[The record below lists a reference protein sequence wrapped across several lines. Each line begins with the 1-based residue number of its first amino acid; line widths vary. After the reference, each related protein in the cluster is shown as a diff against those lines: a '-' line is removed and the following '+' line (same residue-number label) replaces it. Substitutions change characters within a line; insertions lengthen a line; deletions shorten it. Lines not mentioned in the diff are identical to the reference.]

1 MSHVNVAR
9 PSSATPGDGSGVA
22 AVIAMLQSE
31 QLQEDE
37 PSRNKESGPKTRH
50 EQKRKAE
57 TSAEVKRNDKMV
69 AALESRAGEAIRAE
83 LEVDLLML
91 KRQKLIKL
99 SKEVLDARCT
109 GFCTKA
115 RLTDDEYLREASHA
129 LATITKD
136 LDDAACASEVTKASA
151 KRYAN
156 ECQGQELK

>member
-9 PSSATPGDGSGVA
+9 PSPATPGDGAGVA

-31 QLQEDE
+31 QLQEDK
-37 PSRNKESGPKTRH
+37 PSRNKEPEAETRH

-57 TSAEVKRNDKMV
+57 TSAEVKRNAMMV
-69 AALESRAGEAIRAE
+69 AALESRAGEAIRSE

-99 SKEVLDARCT
+99 SKEVLEARCP

-136 LDDAACASEVTKASA
+136 VDDAACASEVTKASA
-151 KRYAN
+151 KRY
-156 ECQGQELK
+156 EMTFQGQR

>member
-9 PSSATPGDGSGVA
+9 PSPATPGDGAGVA
-22 AVIAMLQSE
+22 AVIALLQSE
-31 QLQEDE
+31 QLQEDK
-37 PSRNKESGPKTRH
+37 PSRNKESEAETRR

-69 AALESRAGEAIRAE
+69 AALESRAGEAIRSE

-99 SKEVLDARCT
+99 SKEVLDARCP

-136 LDDAACASEVTKASA
+136 VDDAACASEVTKASA
-151 KRYAN
+151 KRY
-156 ECQGQELK
+156 EMTFQGQR

>member
-9 PSSATPGDGSGVA
+9 PSPATPGDGSGVA

-69 AALESRAGEAIRAE
+69 AALESRAGEAIRSE

-151 KRYAN
+151 KRHAN
-156 ECQGQELK
+156 EFQGQR

>member
-9 PSSATPGDGSGVA
+9 PSPATPGDGAGVA
-22 AVIAMLQSE
+22 AVIALLQSE
-31 QLQEDE
+31 QLQEDK
-37 PSRNKESGPKTRH
+37 PSRNKESEAETRR

-57 TSAEVKRNDKMV
+57 TSGEVKRNAMMV
-69 AALESRAGEAIRAE
+69 AALEARAGEAIRSE

-99 SKEVLDARCT
+99 SKEVLDARCP

-136 LDDAACASEVTKASA
+136 VDDAACASEVTKASA

-156 ECQGQELK
+156 EVSRPTIK

>member
-9 PSSATPGDGSGVA
+9 PSPATPGDGSGVA

-37 PSRNKESGPKTRH
+37 PSRNKESGPKIRH

-151 KRYAN
+151 KRHAN
-156 ECQGQELK
+156 EFQGQR